1 MDVTEV
7 VETFVDGEA
16 VEPAELMAALSE
28 PEGRQLLVDLLVLR
42 GLVLGHDAP
51 RHLSVAA
58 AAPQKA
64 GRWRLLSM
72 AAGLAAVSIASGYVV
87 GMRNAPRAAAV
98 VRLSPGPA
106 AVRATSDA
114 AATAS
119 APAPTQVIRLSNGV
133 DWTERAGGN

>member
-16 VEPAELMAALSE
+16 VEPAALMAALSE

-51 RHLSVAA
+51 RHLAVAT
-58 AAPQKA
+58 AAPQKTS
-64 GRWRLLSM
+64 RWRLLSM

-87 GMRNAPRAAAV
+87 GARNAPTAV
-98 VRLSPGPA
+98 VTEVPSAP
-106 AVRATSDA
+106 
-114 AATAS
+114 ATARGGS
-119 APAPTQVIRLSNGV
+119 TATAVTAAPAPTQVIRLSNGV

>member
-16 VEPAELMAALSE
+16 VEPAELVAALAE

-51 RHLSVAA
+51 RHLAVAA
-58 AAPQKA
+58 AAPQKMS
-64 GRWRLLSM
+64 RWRLLSM

-87 GMRNAPRAAAV
+87 GTRNASRSEAVAAV
-98 VRLSPGPA
+98 SPASTA
-106 AVRATSDA
+106 ARGGSQA
-114 AATAS
+114 ANPATA
-119 APAPTQVIRLSNGV
+119 PVPTQVIRLSNGV

>member
-16 VEPAELMAALSE
+16 VQPAELMAALSE

-42 GLVLGHDAP
+42 GLMLGHDAP
-51 RHLSVAA
+51 RHATVATA
-58 AAPQKA
+58 ASRKPN
-64 GRWRLLSM
+64 RWRLLPM
-72 AAGLAAVSIASGYVV
+72 AAGLAAVSIASGYLV
-87 GMRNAPRAAAV
+87 GTRNAPRGAIVTPSPASAQATPGGSNAAA
-98 VRLSPGPA
+98 S
-106 AVRATSDA
+106 
-114 AATAS
+114 TA